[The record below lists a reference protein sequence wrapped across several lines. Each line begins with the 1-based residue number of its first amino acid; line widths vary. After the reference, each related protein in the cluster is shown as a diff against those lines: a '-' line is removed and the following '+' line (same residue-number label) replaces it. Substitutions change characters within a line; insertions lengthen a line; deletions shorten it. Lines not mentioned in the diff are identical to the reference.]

1 MAIVYEK
8 KQKPLDF
15 VTDDDLWSVPHL
27 HKELEVIYV
36 EYGTAQAVVDS
47 RVYDLKKGD
56 LLILFPNQSHYY
68 HVPPMQGK
76 FWILILPPHILME
89 IENVVRDYL
98 PENNVISVE
107 DGSVLEHYLQK
118 MIAAK
123 QPYWLPEIGAY
134 AILTMKEI
142 LTRITLMPQKTYLK
156 DALKSILE
164 YCCTHFTEEI
174 SLEVLSKELH
184 LNKSYISQVLNQQ
197 TNMSLRSFINTLRV
211 DAACRMLRNTER
223 SITEIAQ
230 DVGYDSIRSFNR
242 AFSGITSMTPKDYRN
257 RFHKVTKNSLE

>member
-1 MAIVYEK
+1 MAIIYEK

-15 VTDDDLWSVPHL
+15 VTDDDLWSAPHL

-36 EYGTAQAVVDS
+36 EYGTARAVIDG
-47 RVYDLKKGD
+47 RAYELKKGD

-89 IENVVRDYL
+89 MENVVRDFL
-98 PENNVISVE
+98 PEENVFPVE
-107 DGSVLEHYLQK
+107 NGSTLEYYLQK
-118 MIAAK
+118 MIAAD
-123 QPYWLPEIGAY
+123 QPYWLSEIGAY

-142 LTRITLMPQKTYLK
+142 LTRIKLVPKKNYSK

-164 YCCTHFTEEI
+164 YCCTHFTEEL
-174 SLEVLSKELH
+174 SLEMLSRELH
-184 LNKSYISQVLNQQ
+184 MNKSYISQVLNQQ
-197 TNMSLRSFINTLRV
+197 TKMSLRSFVNTLRV
-211 DAACRMLRNTER
+211 DAACRMLRNTDR

-242 AFSGITSMTPKDYRN
+242 AFAGITSMTPKDYRN
-257 RFHKVTKNSLE
+257 HFHKITKKQS